1 MTKNHA
7 RKEDVRRR
15 MKENGHN
22 SYQAELKSMAAEAAD
37 AKPGDSGQPQV
48 RNADNREEFVF
59 AVLDADLPQMVKVL
73 LYELAS
79 RLDLSLSDWHKES
92 HRVRFEEEELA
103 RCIGLDEEAANLCRY
118 LAVEADWLVE
128 VEEGVVDLR
137 TPHADWDLYFSAL
150 SDLKEPIEDEDT
162 YRSKLEAFIADM
174 EQIARTPMISAHAIR
189 ESVVKVIGHSYEP
202 LCIGG
207 EFSQNSHGLG
217 SGQVRTKLRT
227 LRASA
232 T

>member
-15 MKENGHN
+15 MKENGRK
-22 SYQAELKSMAAEAAD
+22 SYQAELNNMAAEAAD
-37 AKPGDSGQPQV
+37 AKPGEPGPQT
-48 RNADNREEFVF
+48 RNADRREEFVL

-79 RLDLSLSDWHKES
+79 RLDLSLSDWHNDN

-103 RCIGLDEEAANLCRY
+103 QSIGLDIEAANLCRY
-118 LAVEADWLVE
+118 LAVEANWLVE

-137 TPHADWDLYFSAL
+137 TPHEDWDLYLGAL
-150 SDLKEPIEDEDT
+150 SDLKEPIEDEGT
-162 YRSKLEAFIADM
+162 YCSKLNAFVADI
-174 EQIARTPMISAHAIR
+174 EQIAHTPMISGYALKEAM
-189 ESVVKVIGHSYEP
+189 VKVIGHTYEP

-217 SGQVRTKLRT
+217 SGEARTKLRT
-227 LRASA
+227 LRTS
-232 T
+232 TT

>member
-15 MKENGHN
+15 MKENGRN
-22 SYQAELKSMAAEAAD
+22 SYQAELKNMAAEAAES
-37 AKPGDSGQPQV
+37 KLGDSGPQM
-48 RNADNREEFVF
+48 RNADRREEYVL
-59 AVLDADLPQMVKVL
+59 AVLGADLPQMVKVL

-79 RLDLSLSDWHKES
+79 RLDLSLSDWHDHN

-103 RCIGLDEEAANLCRY
+103 RCIGLDEEAADLCRY
-118 LAVEADWLVE
+118 LAIEANWLVE

-137 TPHADWDLYFSAL
+137 TPHEDWDLYFGAL
-150 SDLKEPIEDEDT
+150 SDLKEPIEDEGT
-162 YRSKLEAFIADM
+162 YRSKLEAFIADV
-174 EQIARTPMISAHAIR
+174 EQIAGTPMISGYALKEAMI
-189 ESVVKVIGHSYEP
+189 KVIGHTYEP

-217 SGQVRTKLRT
+217 SGEVRTKLRT
-227 LRASA
+227 LGASA